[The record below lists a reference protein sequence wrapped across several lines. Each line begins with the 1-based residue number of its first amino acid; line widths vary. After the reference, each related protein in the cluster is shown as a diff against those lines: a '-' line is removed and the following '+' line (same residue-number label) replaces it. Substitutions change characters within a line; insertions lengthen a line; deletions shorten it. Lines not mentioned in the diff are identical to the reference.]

1 MTPCRIHTRVLPVPD
16 ELMLFLDTSFLFLPT
31 SPPDPRVLSFSK
43 NISYASSGAFPFSP
57 CRRNG
62 LRV

>member
-1 MTPCRIHTRVLPVPD
+1 MTPCRIHTRILPVPD

-43 NISYASSGAFPFSP
+43 KHLPRPALSP
-57 CRRNG
+57 LLLLFG
-62 LRV
+62 GGVG